1 MYCAVIMHVFLR
13 IYIYIL
19 RIIIILHRFGQTGS
33 GKTFTMSG
41 STERNGLVQLMI
53 RRIIERSSKASNVE
67 SITVMLVE
75 DYNTDMYDLLATSKK
90 SLPIH
95 FDHNHGLQMRG
106 VTKTTYSNLKDT
118 MNIDT
123 LVEEV
128 LELYKS
134 GLDKYIYIII

>member
-1 MYCAVIMHVFLR
+1 MYFCVYPFKK
-13 IYIYIL
+13 
-19 RIIIILHRFGQTGS
+19 IIILHRFGQTGS

-41 STERNGLVQLMI
+41 STERNGVCQLMI
-53 RRIIERSSKASNVE
+53 RRIIERSSEASNVE

-75 DYNTDMYDLLATSKK
+75 DYNTDMYDLLGTSKK

-106 VTKTTYSNLKDT
+106 VTKITYSNLKDT
-118 MNIDT
+118 ANIDN

-134 GLDKYIYIII
+134 GLDKYI